1 MSELEVGRV
10 VRPHGLRG
18 EVIVEL
24 ITDRDERMVP
34 LAELH
39 TELEGEPSALVV
51 RRARRQRPATER
63 RHARWI
69 VLFDGYDA
77 REGAES
83 LRGARLRAAPLQDPD
98 ELWTHELVGAEVLLA
113 RTGERVGVCAAVVA
127 NPAADLLELDT
138 GALVPV
144 VFVVDRSPGRVMID
158 PPAGLLE
165 LK

>member
-1 MSELEVGRV
+1 MGRV

-24 ITDRDERMVP
+24 ITDRDERLAP
-34 LAELH
+34 LAELD
-39 TELEGEPSALVV
+39 TELDGEPRALVV
-51 RRARRQRPATER
+51 RRARQQRPATER

-69 VLFDGYDA
+69 VLFDGYDG

-83 LRGARLRAAPLQDPD
+83 LRGVLLRAAPLEDPD

-113 RTGERVGVCAAVVA
+113 GTGERVGVCAAVVS

-144 VFVVDRSPGRVMID
+144 VFVVDHSAGRVMID
-158 PPAGLLE
+158 PPPGLLE
-165 LK
+165 L